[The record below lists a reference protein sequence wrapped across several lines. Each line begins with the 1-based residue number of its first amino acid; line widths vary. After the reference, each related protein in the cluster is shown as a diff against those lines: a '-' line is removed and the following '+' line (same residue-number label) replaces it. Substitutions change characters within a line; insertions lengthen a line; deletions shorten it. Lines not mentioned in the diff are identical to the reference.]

1 MYKIYVNGTPLH
13 LVHSSYE
20 NLPVPGADEAVFV
33 MRYPGKKK
41 FLLNYVDMLEKNRSY
56 RAVFIHHHD
65 LERLRDDFWQHFKIV
80 EAAGGVVFN
89 ADRILM
95 MYRRNSWDLPKGK
108 IDRGETREVA
118 AVREVEEETGLSGVE
133 RHELVATTYHT
144 YREKK
149 KRILKPTYWYR
160 MSTGQEALVPQT
172 EEDIEEL
179 RWVAPEGLFE
189 LGEMYGNIEDV
200 LRQTLQQRDNKA

>member
-13 LVHSSYE
+13 LVNSNFRE
-20 NLPVPGADEAVFV
+20 LPTPGADEAVFV

-41 FLLNYVDMLEKNRSY
+41 FLLNYVDMLEKNQRY
-56 RAVFIHHHD
+56 HAVYIHHTD
-65 LERLRDDFWQHFKIV
+65 PERLFADFREQFKLV

-89 ADRILM
+89 DGKVLL
-95 MYRRNSWDLPKGK
+95 MYRRGSWDLPKGK
-108 IDRGETREVA
+108 IDKGESQEAA
-118 AVREVEEETGLSGVE
+118 AVREVEEETGLTEVT
-133 RHELVATTYHT
+133 RHELIATTYHT

-160 MSTGQEALVPQT
+160 MTTGQHELTPQT

-179 RWVAPEGLFE
+179 RWVAPSEVFGV
-189 LGEMYGNIEDV
+189 GEMYGNIRDV
-200 LRQTLQQRDNKA
+200 LNQTLQQRDKEA